1 MSGKPSRVRQREIQQ
16 IVRGAIK
23 AGATSATVNIG
34 GASVVI
40 AFNSDKQDLADANE
54 WLKDD
59 DSHKA

>member
-1 MSGKPSRVRQREIQQ
+1 MSAKPSRVKQHEIQK
-16 IVRGAIK
+16 IVRGAMK

-40 AFNSDKQDLADANE
+40 AFNSDKQELTDTNE
-54 WLKDD
+54 WATD